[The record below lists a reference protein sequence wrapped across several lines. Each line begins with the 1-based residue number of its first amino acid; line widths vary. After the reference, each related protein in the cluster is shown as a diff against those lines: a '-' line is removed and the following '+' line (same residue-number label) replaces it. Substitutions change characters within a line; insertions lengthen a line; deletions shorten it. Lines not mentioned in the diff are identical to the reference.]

1 MVYVYLYQAE
11 MDTGKDLEDLKQKFK
26 NKNTDV
32 EDLDSI
38 FREANSFTEEL
49 EQNTRQYIVED
60 SNDTEELT
68 RILNKQKQYQD
79 RRRQD
84 GRG

>member
-1 MVYVYLYQAE
+1 MVYIYLYQAE

-32 EDLDSI
+32 ENLDSI

-68 RILNKQKQYQD
+68 RILNKQKQHQD
-79 RRRQD
+79 RRRRD
-84 GRG
+84 GR